1 LSGTTCRLA
10 LPARNWPG
18 STSHSGKAAYRS
30 PSVTATVP
38 ALSRS
43 VQQCWGNPSRPC
55 LPGPPDGVRGAG
67 EELLPFLPK
76 WDAVTSQVIGGLDV
90 PGTLR
95 AEFWV
100 TCRRAGGLTW
110 RGGRGSRSP
119 ALWRRR
125 ADPAQAMDKSGRP
138 GSSLDR
144 IGVRRRPAI
153 ASGPLLMI
161 LLFTRCLLVC
171 PGTTR
176 RHPALAGIRSRWEVH
191 EPATTLW
198 VRR

>member
-1 LSGTTCRLA
+1 VQ
-10 LPARNWPG
+10 ARNF
-18 STSHSGKAAYRS
+18 YRS
-30 PSVTATVP
+30 C
-38 ALSRS
+38 RS
-43 VQQCWGNPSRPC
+43 G
-55 LPGPPDGVRGAG
+55 DT
-67 EELLPFLPK
+67 
-76 WDAVTSQVIGGLDV
+76 VTSQVVGGLDV

-153 ASGPLLMI
+153 GSGPLLMI
-161 LLFTRCLLVC
+161 LLFARCLLVC

-176 RHPALAGIRSRWEVH
+176 QHPALAGIRSRWEVH
-191 EPATTLW
+191 EPAACGILHHRLAESNTCCSGLLIRKFKVTAERH
-198 VRR
+198 VRSDENDGQCQPEQQAPGRCTPGSAVGSGART